1 MAHYLISIILLLIG
15 IFIFGFGFKR
25 MNTRKI
31 IQDTPSSKIRS
42 MAIGLVE
49 ISGKAFVDKY
59 LISPFSQSK
68 CVYYKILIKEYR
80 HVDKSSNWI
89 TIDEKE
95 QRIPFWLK
103 DETGQ
108 VTINPTGSE
117 ISVPVKNEY
126 IKHGEG
132 VNIGINGIHIG
143 VSKPIDYSN
152 LTPIDPHKDFFVNTR
167 NGDRR
172 FYEHYIGLGEQLF
185 ITGTAATDP
194 KTPGNIVIKEGDIE
208 KTFIISDTS
217 QKDLLKAMTL
227 QTIALF
233 ACGALLMIAGVI
245 VILT

>member
-1 MAHYLISIILLLIG
+1 MTYNIFVIILILLGAI
-15 IFIFGFGFKR
+15 IFGFGFKR

-49 ISGKAFVDKY
+49 ISGKASIDKY

-68 CVYYKILIKEYR
+68 CVYYKTLIREYQYNG
-80 HVDKSSNWI
+80 KSSNWT

-108 VTINPTGSE
+108 VNINPTGAE
-117 ISVPVKNEY
+117 ISIPVKNEY
-126 IKHGEG
+126 IQHG
-132 VNIGINGIHIG
+132 NALSIGINGINVGIR
-143 VSKPIDYSN
+143 PINYSN
-152 LTPIDPHKDFFVNTR
+152 LIPINSDKDFLVNTR
-167 NGDRR
+167 TGDRR
-172 FYEHYIGLGEQLF
+172 FYEHYIGLDEQLF

-194 KTPGNIVIKEGDIE
+194 KVQGNIVIKEGDIE

-217 QKDLLKAMTL
+217 QKDLLKAMTK

-233 ACGALLMIAGVI
+233 ACGALLMMAGVI
-245 VILT
+245 IILA